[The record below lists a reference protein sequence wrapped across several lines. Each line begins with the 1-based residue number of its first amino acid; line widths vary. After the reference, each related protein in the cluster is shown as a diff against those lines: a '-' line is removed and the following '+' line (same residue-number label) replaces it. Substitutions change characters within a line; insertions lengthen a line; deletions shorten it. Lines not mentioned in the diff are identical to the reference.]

1 MGTRVA
7 VVSDVHGSLTALE
20 AVIADL
26 AETRPDVVLHGGDL
40 ADAGAGPA
48 AVIDRVRELGWR
60 GVMGNTDEMLHRPE
74 SLTEFSAPHPELA
87 PMFAKIAE
95 MAAWTRAQLGPG
107 RLAWLRA
114 QPGTEYQ
121 EELALVHASPADAWR
136 APRHDAED
144 AALVATY
151 GPLSRPVVVYGHIH
165 VPFVRELGGLTVAN
179 SGSAGQPHD
188 GDPRASY
195 LILDGGRAAIRRVAY
210 DLDREVSRLRHCG
223 LPHAEWVIR
232 ILTSARPQMP

>member
-1 MGTRVA
+1 MATRVA
-7 VVSDVHGSLTALE
+7 VISDVHGSLTALE

-26 AETRPDVVLHGGDL
+26 AETRPDVVLQGGDL
-40 ADAGAGPA
+40 ADAGASPA

-107 RLAWLRA
+107 RLEWLRA
-114 QPGTEYQ
+114 QPGTQYE
-121 EELALVHASPADAWR
+121 
-136 APRHDAED
+136 
-144 AALVATY
+144 
-151 GPLSRPVVVYGHIH
+151 GPLSRPVVVYGHTH

-179 SGSAGQPHD
+179 SGSVGQPHD

-195 LILDGGRAAIRRVAY
+195 LMLESGHAVIRRVAY
-210 DLDREVSRLRHCG
+210 DLDKEVSRLRRSD
-223 LPHAEWVIR
+223 LPHTEWIVR
-232 ILTSARPQMP
+232 ILTSSRPQLASGQGG

>member
-26 AETRPDVVLHGGDL
+26 GETTPDVVLHGGDL
-40 ADAGAGPA
+40 ADAGASPA
-48 AVIDRVRELGWR
+48 AVIDRIRELGWR

-74 SLTEFSAPHPELA
+74 SLPQFSAPHPELA

-95 MAAWTRAQLGPG
+95 MAAWTRTQLGPD
-107 RLAWLRA
+107 RLEWLRA
-114 QPGTEYQ
+114 QPASEC
-121 EELALVHASPADAWR
+121 EDDLALVHASPGDAWR
-136 APRHDAED
+136 APRQDASD
-144 AALVATY
+144 ADLRATY
-151 GPLSRPVVVYGHIH
+151 GPLSRPVVVYGHTH
-165 VPFVRELGGLTVAN
+165 VPFVRKLAGLTVVN

-195 LILDGGRAAIRRVAY
+195 VIADGGQPVIRRVAY
-210 DLDREVSRLRHCG
+210 DLDHEVSRLRRSD
-223 LPHAEWVIR
+223 LPHAEWIVR
-232 ILTSARPQMP
+232 TLTSGRPQLP